1 MKNTILILLLIFGL
15 FACEDND
22 SYFDASIPQENVSF
36 EAIPGGAIMYYDL
49 KGYKDI
55 FSIRAN
61 PSARVT

>member
-36 EAIPGGAIMYYDL
+36 EAIPGGAIHAL
-49 KGYKDI
+49 HL
-55 FSIRAN
+55 
-61 PSARVT
+61 T